1 MQKKM
6 CCLSGRILLILLAAA
21 VFTGCKTYPLDEDG
35 NLVPETVDEDPSLPS
50 ALIHGALLH
59 TEAFGAVDSPLVV
72 ALHGGPGAD
81 YRYLLPFKDLADHGF
96 RVVFYDQR
104 GAGLSQR
111 FNRDTYI
118 REGREAVNHLV
129 YDELKAVIDHY
140 RVKPNQ
146 KVFLLGHS
154 WGGMLATGFTG
165 RYPNL
170 VNGLVVMEPGGLT
183 WADVETYIKE
193 SRSFKF
199 FSETLNDVTAL
210 DQFLTAKDH
219 ELMDYKMGLTATR
232 NDNTGPEYVAP
243 FWRNGAVVFNALID
257 MGEKYKID
265 FSEGIGN
272 YRQPVLFFYS
282 ELNKVYTDS
291 WAQRISSAFPIK
303 ELTKVPGV
311 GHDGIVTNANAW
323 TTVTLPKLITYF
335 KSR

>member
-6 CCLSGRILLILLAAA
+6 CRVASHILLMMLAATLI
-21 VFTGCKTYPLDEDG
+21 TGCRTYPLDENG
-35 NLVPETVDEDPSLPS
+35 NLVPNTVEEDPSLPS

-59 TEAFGAVDSPLVV
+59 TEAFGTVDSPLVV

-111 FNRDTYI
+111 FNRDTYL
-118 REGREAVNHLV
+118 REGRNVVNNLV

-165 RYPNL
+165 RYPTL
-170 VNGLVVMEPGGLT
+170 VNGLVVMEPGGLN
-183 WADVETYIKE
+183 WVDVETYIKE

-199 FSETLNDVTAL
+199 FSETLNDVTGL

-232 NDNTGPEYVAP
+232 NDNTGPEHVAP

-257 MGEKYKID
+257 MGEKHKID

-272 YRQPVLFFYS
+272 YRQPILFFYS

-291 WAQRISSAFPIK
+291 WARHISAVFPIK
-303 ELTKVPGV
+303 ELVKVPGV

-323 TTVTLPKLITYF
+323 TTITLPKLITYF